1 MPARCTWTFRGCRP
15 LATRRSAAWRR
26 RTATCSAATSRASTS
41 CPPCRLVTATWAL
54 DARGG
59 SSSYRKNIFRRRE
72 SLPDRELCLCAKK
85 RSRRTTRGGSLC
97 HVGARLEVY
106 VSAARAA
113 YRWSAVP
120 LREKTPARSD
130 ESSWK
135 NLSRQREPSTHR
147 ALCLRAKKTL
157 APHDFSERSK
167 LKVWLAPKLGLKVVK
182 NSGFEVPTQEIGM
195 AKLRNEVLSCIITL
209 ELQRK
214 PSTKLLSRFQTRGCV
229 AQSRVSSSQTCAL
242 GV

>member
-1 MPARCTWTFRGCRP
+1 MGARREGWQLFLQKKHFSPARVASRSRALPLREKT
-15 LATRRSAAWRR
+15 LATNDTRRLSMPRRRS
-26 RTATCSAATSRASTS
+26 
-41 CPPCRLVTATWAL
+41 
-54 DARGG
+54 
-59 SSSYRKNIFRRRE
+59 
-72 SLPDRELCLCAKK
+72 
-85 RSRRTTRGGSLC
+85 TRGLAGNK
-97 HVGARLEVY
+97 H

-182 NSGFEVPTQEIGM
+182 NSSFEVPTQEIGM